1 MRIRLL
7 MLMALLLMLMALS
20 MNALAQT
27 RPVQM
32 LRLYEDN
39 DLFTLRG
46 SDRGYT
52 NGTRIDV
59 FYRRPK
65 TVKSI
70 FTDLLLK
77 AGDSSINTYSWGVMH
92 MMYTPADISAREPDP
107 IDYPYSG
114 SLFVSHALHSSNPK
128 RKFLIHTEWIVGVMG
143 KYAYGEQLQRYV
155 HKLTKSPEPMGW
167 DHQLSP
173 ALLANL
179 NVTFEKSLFQRKYF
193 EAAYG
198 SNVSLGTLR
207 DGIKFYTTLRL
218 GKMAP
223 YFSGFIEQY
232 ASDNNTQ
239 RLKSYFI
246 LRPAFDIVLHNTL
259 IEGNVFKRG
268 IFTSDSNEQL
278 APGPAPTVNRFLAS
292 ADIGWVVS
300 FEWLSASFTYK
311 LSSPDIKE
319 ESPHA
324 IGNISLT
331 LIL

>member
-1 MRIRLL
+1 MRILL
-7 MLMALLLMLMALS
+7 IMLMALS

-27 RPVQM
+27 QPVHM

-59 FYRRPK
+59 FYRRQKP
-65 TVKSI
+65 VKSV
-70 FTDLLLK
+70 FNNLLLK
-77 AGDSSINTYSWGVMH
+77 AGDSSINTYSWGAMH
-92 MMYTPADISAREPDP
+92 MMYTPANIEASRPDP
-107 IDYPYSG
+107 FDYPYSG

-128 RKFLIHTEWIVGVMG
+128 RKYLFQTEWIIGVMG
-143 KYAYGEQLQRYV
+143 KYAYGEQLQTYV
-155 HKLTKSPEPMGW
+155 HKITKSPEPMGW

-173 ALLANL
+173 ALLVNL
-179 NVTFEKSLFQRKYF
+179 NVSFEKSLLQRKHM
-193 EAAYG
+193 EALYG
-198 SNVSLGTLR
+198 TSVALGTMR

-223 YFSGFIEQY
+223 YFSGFIEQH
-232 ASDNNTQ
+232 AAWNNTP
-239 RLKSYFI
+239 RFKSYLI
-246 LRPAFDIVLHNTL
+246 IRPAFDIVLHNTL

-268 IFTSDSNEQL
+268 IFTSDSNEQHS
-278 APGPAPTVNRFLAS
+278 PAPAPVVNRFLTS

-300 FEWLSASFTYK
+300 FEFVSASFTYK
-311 LSSPDIKE
+311 LSSPDIKG

>member
-1 MRIRLL
+1 MRVLFII
-7 MLMALLLMLMALS
+7 LMALE

-27 RPVQM
+27 QPVHM

-59 FYRRPK
+59 FYKRQK

-70 FTDLLLK
+70 FNNLLLK
-77 AGDSSINTYSWGVMH
+77 AGDSSINTYSWGAMH
-92 MMYTPADISAREPDP
+92 MMYTPADISVPKPDP

-128 RKFLIHTEWIVGVMG
+128 RRYLIQTEWIIGVMG
-143 KYAYGEQLQRYV
+143 KYAYGEQLQAYV
-155 HKLTKSPEPMGW
+155 HKITKSPEPMGW

-173 ALLANL
+173 ALLVNL
-179 NVTFEKSLFQRKYF
+179 NVSFEKSLFQRKHL
-193 EAAYG
+193 EAVYG
-198 SNVSLGTLR
+198 TNLVLGTMR
-207 DGIKFYTTLRL
+207 DGIKLYTTLRL

-223 YFSGFIEQY
+223 YFSGFMEQH
-232 ASDNNTQ
+232 AALDNTP
-239 RLKSYFI
+239 RLKSYLI
-246 LRPAFDIVLHNTL
+246 VRPGFDIVLHNTL

-268 IFTSDSNEQL
+268 IFTSDSNEQH
-278 APGPAPTVNRFLAS
+278 APVPAPVVNRFLAS
-292 ADIGWVVS
+292 ADIGWVIS
-300 FEWLSASFTYK
+300 FESLSASFTYK

-331 LIL
+331 IVL

>member
-1 MRIRLL
+1 MRI
-7 MLMALLLMLMALS
+7 LLLMFMALS
-20 MNALAQT
+20 VNALAQT
-27 RPVQM
+27 QPVHM

-59 FYRRPK
+59 FYRRQKPI
-65 TVKSI
+65 KSV
-70 FTDLLLK
+70 FNNLLLK
-77 AGDSSINTYSWGVMH
+77 AGDSSINTYSWGAMH
-92 MMYTPADISAREPDP
+92 MMYTPADISAQKPDP
-107 IDYPYSG
+107 VDYPYSG
-114 SLFVSHALHSSNPK
+114 AMFVSHALHSSNPK
-128 RKFLIHTEWIVGVMG
+128 RRYLVHTEWIIGVMG
-143 KYAYGEQLQRYV
+143 KYAYGEQLQTYV

-173 ALLANL
+173 ALLVNL
-179 NVTFEKSLFQRKYF
+179 NVTFEKSVLQRRYF
-193 EAAYG
+193 EALYG

-207 DGIKFYTTLRL
+207 DGVKFYTTLRL

-232 ASDNNTQ
+232 AAYNNKQ

-268 IFTSDSNEQL
+268 IFTSDSNEQH
-278 APGPAPTVNRFLAS
+278 APAPAPVVNRFLAS
-292 ADIGWVVS
+292 ADIGWVIS
-300 FEWLSASFTYK
+300 FESLSASFTYK

>member
-1 MRIRLL
+1 MRI
-7 MLMALLLMLMALS
+7 LLLMLMALPLS
-20 MNALAQT
+20 TLAQT
-27 RPVQM
+27 QSLHM

-52 NGTRIDV
+52 NGTRIDL

-65 TVKSI
+65 TIKSV
-70 FTDLLLK
+70 FNNLLLK
-77 AGDSSINTYSWGVMH
+77 AGDSSINTYSWGAMH
-92 MMYTPADISAREPDP
+92 MMYTPADISNVRPDP
-107 IDYPYSG
+107 LDYPYSG
-114 SLFVSHALHSSNPK
+114 SMFVSHALHSSNPK
-128 RKFLIHTEWIVGVMG
+128 RKYLLHTEWILGVMG

-155 HKLTKSPEPMGW
+155 HRITKSPEPMGW

-173 ALLANL
+173 ALLVNL
-179 NVTFEKSLFQRKYF
+179 NVSFGKALLQRRHF
-193 EAAYG
+193 EAMYG
-198 SNVSLGTLR
+198 TSVAVGTLR

-232 ASDNNTQ
+232 GSRNNAP
-239 RLKSYFI
+239 RFKSYWI
-246 LRPAFDIVLHNTL
+246 VQPAFDVVLHNTL

-268 IFTSDSNEQL
+268 IFTSDSNEQRSPV
-278 APGPAPTVNRFLAS
+278 PGPVINRFLAS
-292 ADIGWVVS
+292 AHIGWVVS
-300 FEWLSASFTYK
+300 LDSVSASFTYK
-311 LSSPDIKE
+311 LSSPDIKGE
-319 ESPHA
+319 RPHA